1 MRGLSST
8 GSGRGLQ
15 PDHDQS
21 DVQAR
26 SSPHRRPWRDARAA
40 STDFLGEPLIIMIM
54 PLLSVTFIGL
64 TVGLAFVAARQMSIL
79 GAVAHSIAGA
89 WAGFVGG
96 ALLGLVADITLNT
109 GGALAVLG
117 HYAAIGGAV
126 AADARRS

>member
-1 MRGLSST
+1 
-8 GSGRGLQ
+8 
-15 PDHDQS
+15 
-21 DVQAR
+21 
-26 SSPHRRPWRDARAA
+26 
-40 STDFLGEPLIIMIM
+40 MIM